1 MAGYLL
7 DDGQAHIV
15 GVLFEATA
23 VQDYYLALIE
33 DTTIALSDQI
43 GAGLTE
49 VSGTGY
55 ARITLTRATD
65 WSIVGALATALVKE
79 FTVGAG
85 GWANVNGYAVC
96 LSSTPTTGDAIWAEV
111 FPAGDQ
117 GNKTVGTKVQVVC
130 KFEQKDTSE

>member
-15 GVLFEATA
+15 NVLFEATA
-23 VQDYYLALIE
+23 VQNYYLALIE
-33 DTTIALSDQI
+33 DTSISLSDQI
-43 GAGLTE
+43 GSGLTE

-55 ARITLTRATD
+55 ARITLTRGTD
-65 WSIVGALATALVKE
+65 WSIVGALATAVLKE

-85 GWANVNGYAVC
+85 GWNNVNGYAVC
-96 LSSTPTTGDAIWAEV
+96 LSSTPTTADAIWAEV

-117 GNKTVGTKVQVVC
+117 GNKTAGTKVQVVC